1 MEKKV
6 TDKKIVISQLAK
18 IHSLEKRSSI
28 KKSYAFSSKENIVG
42 EKIYVKPNTY
52 HEDLTKIVN
61 SEKNHILLFD
71 NSVISMHY
79 CFDTKGRMTYHS
91 LYYIPDIYDEE
102 FFWRT
107 NQSDNEMAYYDYVNA
122 VIAKYLRIDF
132 DVEGYNEYNHSL
144 VHMHMGLKSTDFR
157 FPVYSYLYPN
167 EFVYLILKYIYT
179 DDDSKL
185 KSIASFAKNNRIIKL
200 TKTEKEK
207 FFA

>member
-107 NQSDNEMAYYDYVNA
+107 NQSDNEMA
-122 VIAKYLRIDF
+122 
-132 DVEGYNEYNHSL
+132 
-144 VHMHMGLKSTDFR
+144 
-157 FPVYSYLYPN
+157 
-167 EFVYLILKYIYT
+167 
-179 DDDSKL
+179 
-185 KSIASFAKNNRIIKL
+185 
-200 TKTEKEK
+200 
-207 FFA
+207 